1 MRFLAIGAFTQ
12 LKVCVL
18 KLIVLKSKGV
28 FLVNAEESLL
38 FAALISAVDPVAV
51 ITIFEELHVNEFL
64 FIIVFGFVF

>member
-1 MRFLAIGAFTQ
+1 M
-12 LKVCVL
+12 CVL